1 MLFYL
6 SSIQN
11 NSYSSNENSEY
22 YFSSND
28 SLFYWPVP
36 GYHQITS
43 YFGPRNSPTAGAS
56 SNHSG
61 IDIAAQEGSSI
72 YSITEGL
79 VTFTGFNG
87 AYGHSIIISN
97 NNLEFLYGHVSPLYS
112 VDIGNYVE
120 ANSIIGNVGPKYL
133 TTGDSS
139 YTDSQGNFTN
149 GATTG
154 PHLHLTIKKDG
165 IAVNPLLYFN
175 KD

>member
-1 MLFYL
+1 MYNLNSNIP
-6 SSIQN
+6 SST
-11 NSYSSNENSEY
+11 Y
-22 YFSSND
+22 YFSNS
-28 SLFYWPVP
+28 SFFWPTP

-43 YFGPRNSPTAGAS
+43 HFGPRTSPTAGAS

-72 YSITEGL
+72 YSISDGI
-79 VTFTGFNG
+79 VVHTGFKG
-87 AYGHSIIISN
+87 AYGHTIIIKY
-97 NNLEFLYGHVSPLYS
+97 NNLEIFYAHVSPFYIVNLGQN
-112 VDIGNYVE
+112 IR
-120 ANSIIGNVGPKYL
+120 ANSLIGNVGPKYL
-133 TTGDSS
+133 SFGGSPYYKDSS
-139 YTDSQGNFTN
+139 GNFTN